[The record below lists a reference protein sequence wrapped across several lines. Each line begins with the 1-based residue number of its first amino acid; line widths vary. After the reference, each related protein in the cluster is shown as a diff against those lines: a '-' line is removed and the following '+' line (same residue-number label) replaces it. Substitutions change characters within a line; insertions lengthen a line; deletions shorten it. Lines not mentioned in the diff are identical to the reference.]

1 MNMTNRGEGV
11 ILDVERKRYFDANRE
26 AFGGGAGDSAGERL
40 DHDPPTIPKYLQDTY
55 YWAYLSPL
63 GVALL
68 DHPIVVW
75 TILWG
80 NYPRLR
86 NAAFS
91 ELEAGQKV
99 LQPACVYGNFSPQL
113 AQHLGPQGELEV
125 LDVAPIQVESCRRK
139 LRGFDHARVRLADTA
154 HPGNEV
160 FDAVCCFFLL
170 HELPNDYKHRVVNAL
185 LGRVPPGGKVVFVDY
200 HRPHPAHP
208 LKLVTSFVFRH
219 LEPFAF
225 GMWDREI
232 ADLADNAGDFDWSKE
247 TYFGSLFQKVVARR
261 RPVS

>member
-1 MNMTNRGEGV
+1 MTKRGEGV
-11 ILDVERKRYFDANRE
+11 ALDLERKRYFDANTE
-26 AFGGGAGDSAGERL
+26 VFGGGAGDAVVERL
-40 DHDPPTIPKYLQDTY
+40 DRGPPAIPAYLQDTY

-80 NYPRLR
+80 NYPRLER
-86 NAAFS
+86 AAFS
-91 ELEAGQKV
+91 ELAAGQKV
-99 LQPACVYGNFSPQL
+99 LQPACVYGNFSPHL

-154 HPGNEV
+154 NPGNGV
-160 FDAVCCFFLL
+160 YDAVCCFFLL
-170 HELPNDYKHRVVNAL
+170 HELPDDYKHRVVNAL
-185 LGRVPPGGKVVFVDY
+185 LERVAPGGKVVFVDY

-208 LKLVTSFVFRH
+208 LKPVTHFVFRT

-232 ADLADNAGDFDWSKE
+232 AGYADHADDFDWSKE

-261 RPVS
+261 RPDPEQ